1 MRHGSE
7 SSRDDSQSILIR
19 ELVEIRPT
27 PRAAIPATAAEE
39 KAEDPAGE
47 FAVALTFGTAR
58 TADRRQGILADMSR
72 KPSHLCLRYAVLG
85 LAAGLWAQVHAA
97 PFDVPALANPP
108 NTIHQVGK
116 LVWLDLETTDLPGAK
131 HFYGDLFGW
140 SYRDYHA
147 DGVDYTV
154 ALVDDHPVAGLVRR
168 SIVNDAE
175 RRSAWLPFFSV
186 LDVDQTVRLALKA
199 DAHVRSAPE
208 DLPLRGRQARMTDPE
223 SAVFALE
230 NSSSGD
236 PPDDPNPRAIG
247 TWGSP
252 ALLARDPAHEGVF
265 YQRVLKYTVV
275 GQPADGG
282 FERIRLSSG
291 THERAN
297 VRLLPAGIATPHAEW
312 ISFVRVFSTADTARQ
327 AVKLG
332 GRILVGP
339 TREAHGATSTI
350 LEDPTGAVFGV
361 IELPP
366 EVVKIESP

>member
-1 MRHGSE
+1 MF
-7 SSRDDSQSILIR
+7 
-19 ELVEIRPT
+19 
-27 PRAAIPATAAEE
+27 
-39 KAEDPAGE
+39 GE
-47 FAVALTFGTAR
+47 
-58 TADRRQGILADMSR
+58 
-72 KPSHLCLRYAVLG
+72 PSHLSLRYAALG
-85 LAAGLWAQVHAA
+85 LAAGLWAQAHAA
-97 PFDVPALANPP
+97 PFEVPALANPP
-108 NTIHQVGK
+108 NATHQVGK

-131 HFYGDLFGW
+131 HFYGDLLGW

-154 ALVDDHPVAGLVRR
+154 ALVNDHPVAGLVRR
-168 SIVNDAE
+168 PIVNDAE

-186 LDVDQTVRLALKA
+186 MDVDQTVRLALKA
-199 DAHVRSAPE
+199 QAHVRSAPE
-208 DLPLRGRQARMTDPE
+208 NVPLRGRQARMTDPE

-236 PPDDPNPRAIG
+236 PPDEPNPRAIG
-247 TWGSP
+247 TWGPP
-252 ALLARDPAHEGVF
+252 ALLARDPAQEAVF
-265 YQRVLKYTVV
+265 YQRVLSYTVV
-275 GQPADGG
+275 GKPADGG
-282 FERIRLSSG
+282 FERIGLSSG
-291 THERAN
+291 SHERAN
-297 VRLLPAGIATPHAEW
+297 VRLLLTGTGIATPHAEW

-361 IELPP
+361 LELPP

>member
-1 MRHGSE
+1 MRRRLMCRHSPT
-7 SSRDDSQSILIR
+7 
-19 ELVEIRPT
+19 RPT
-27 PRAAIPATAAEE
+27 PFIRSENSFGLISRPPTYPA
-39 KAEDPAGE
+39 
-47 FAVALTFGTAR
+47 
-58 TADRRQGILADMSR
+58 
-72 KPSHLCLRYAVLG
+72 PS
-85 LAAGLWAQVHAA
+85 
-97 PFDVPALANPP
+97 
-108 NTIHQVGK
+108 
-116 LVWLDLETTDLPGAK
+116 K

-175 RRSAWLPFFSV
+175 RRSAWVPFFSV
-186 LDVDQTVRLALKA
+186 LDVDQTVQLALKA
-199 DAHVRSAPE
+199 DAHIRSAPE

-282 FERIRLSSG
+282 FERVRLSSG

-332 GRILVGP
+332 GRILAGP

-361 IELPP
+361 LELPP

>member
-1 MRHGSE
+1 M
-7 SSRDDSQSILIR
+7 
-19 ELVEIRPT
+19 
-27 PRAAIPATAAEE
+27 
-39 KAEDPAGE
+39 
-47 FAVALTFGTAR
+47 
-58 TADRRQGILADMSR
+58 
-72 KPSHLCLRYAVLG
+72 
-85 LAAGLWAQVHAA
+85 
-97 PFDVPALANPP
+97 
-108 NTIHQVGK
+108 
-116 LVWLDLETTDLPGAK
+116 
-131 HFYGDLFGW
+131 FGW

-175 RRSAWLPFFSV
+175 RRSAWVPFFSV
-186 LDVDQTVRLALKA
+186 LDVDQTVQLALKA

-312 ISFVRVFSTADTARQ
+312 ISFVRAFSTADTARQ

-332 GRILVGP
+332 GRILAGP

-361 IELPP
+361 LELPP